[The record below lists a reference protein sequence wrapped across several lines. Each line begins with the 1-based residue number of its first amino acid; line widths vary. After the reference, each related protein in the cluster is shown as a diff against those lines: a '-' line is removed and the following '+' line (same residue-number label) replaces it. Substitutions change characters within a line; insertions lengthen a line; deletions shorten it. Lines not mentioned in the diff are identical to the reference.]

1 MDWWSEITH
10 WLEKPVSNGTVLG
23 ATVIVVFMLS
33 SIMRAFEA
41 QKGQLSYLGSV
52 LEAIANRKPWPW

>member
-1 MDWWSEITH
+1 
-10 WLEKPVSNGTVLG
+10 
-23 ATVIVVFMLS
+23 MLS
-33 SIMRAFEA
+33 SILRAFEA